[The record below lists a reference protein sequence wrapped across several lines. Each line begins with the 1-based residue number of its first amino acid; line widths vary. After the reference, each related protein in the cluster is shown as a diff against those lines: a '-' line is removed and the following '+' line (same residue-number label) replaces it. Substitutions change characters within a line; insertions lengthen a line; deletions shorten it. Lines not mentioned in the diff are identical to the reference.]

1 MLKLQRLD
9 LSGFKTFVDPVGLDF
24 AGGVTAIVGPN
35 GCGKSNLS
43 DAVTW
48 ALGEQSAKSLRGESM
63 EDVIFNGSDA
73 RKQLGMGE
81 VSLTLQADPGTPGAD
96 ENGRLTLTR
105 RVFRSG
111 ESQYR
116 LNGKTVRLK
125 DFKDILMDTGLG
137 IRAYSVIEQGK
148 IGMILSGKPQERRKL
163 LEEAAGI
170 TRYKARKRIAEVK
183 LEEATAN
190 LLRLEDI
197 VNEVERNL
205 RSLKRQAG
213 AAKRLLEKQEEYRAL
228 LRSVLDGRWSLL
240 HARLEELRRQLE
252 TVTSEDAELAARLHR
267 EEAELVAG
275 REALDR
281 LARALAERHQRQ
293 AELAAL
299 IEGRQEYIKASRRTH
314 QEITERLG
322 AGQALATQRAGS
334 LDEQA
339 QTLAM
344 LEERRGTLAT
354 ERDAAAA
361 EVAED
366 QIQITAAETAARSAE
381 SRQEGLRAQLAAVQG
396 EIARLRSQH
405 HREQLESQKGTVQH
419 RQLGDQLSLFSDQL
433 TESSSLV
440 ESTRVRASDL
450 EASAVGKESEL
461 SIATS
466 RLEELRQ
473 LETELAARER
483 AIDAECTAMRQR
495 GALLEE
501 LSAAYEERR
510 HALREG
516 LADAGVTS
524 PRFLGDG
531 LAALPGWER
540 SLDLYLGELADAVV
554 LPAEDDGLALAEA
567 LVQRR
572 AAGRLLRPVA
582 DTATLPVDDPAIVS
596 SLGSALGLDPGMAAA
611 LPPAY
616 LVESARDAE
625 RLARRHPGV
634 AFLSR
639 ERMWAESGLLHVH
652 GDQAQPGLLARQ
664 REAQE
669 IAERMPSLDA
679 ALIEV
684 TGAIAERA
692 LERKAAEVHVVQL
705 RTDLGT
711 TRQELAVASARHE
724 DAVKRHHRLSVER
737 ETVETERAEVER
749 EMQRVAE
756 REQAVAADL
765 SRAEARAAEVGQSFE
780 QAQSEAATTRAHR
793 EQLRTAGA
801 GRKGRLD
808 LLDERLR
815 SHDQETWRV
824 KRALDEARRQQEGW
838 SAESEGL
845 AARRAELE
853 AGVAKAEAELQEA
866 LEQRAGAQDDV
877 LDQQTHL
884 DAERERLHA
893 LDEGVQIQ
901 RGERDAL
908 RGRIEELRVQQA
920 GWKQESEHLA
930 QQHHEAFAEAP
941 AETPAPAPE
950 NLAELE
956 VDLARCKE
964 QIEKLGPVNVL
975 AGSEYDEQEQRL
987 AFLTTQ
993 RADVVQSVESLRK
1006 TIREINQTS
1015 SERFLETFTEVNK
1028 TFGEI
1033 FQRLFRGGECE
1044 MRLLDEDDLLESG
1057 IEIVARP
1064 PGKRPQSI
1072 MLLSGG
1078 EKALTAIALLFAL
1091 FKSKPSPFC
1100 ILDEVDAPLDDVNTL
1115 RFVDLLRDMAQDT
1128 QFLVITHNKLTMEV
1142 ASTLY
1147 GVTMEE
1153 RGVSKVVSVAL
1164 EEVQPETRAASA

>member
-1 MLKLQRLD
+1 MLKLHRLD
-9 LSGFKTFVDPVGLDF
+9 VSGFKTFVDPVGLEF

-43 DAVTW
+43 DAITW

-73 RKQLGMGE
+73 RKALGMGE
-81 VSLTLQADPGTPGAD
+81 VSITLQADAGASWAD

-105 RVFRSG
+105 RVYRSG
-111 ESQYR
+111 DSQYR

-125 DFKDILMDTGLG
+125 DFKDLLMDTGLG

-148 IGMILSGKPQERRKL
+148 IGMILSGKPQERRRL

-197 VNEVERNL
+197 VSEVERNL

-213 AAKRLLEKQEEYRAL
+213 AAKRLIEKQEEYRAL
-228 LRSVLDGRWSLL
+228 LRAVLSGRWSVL
-240 HARLEELRRQLE
+240 HGRLEELRHQLE
-252 TVTSEDAELAARLHR
+252 RLTSEDAELAASLHR

-281 LARALAERHQRQ
+281 MARELAERHQRQ

-322 AGQALATQRAGS
+322 AGDVQAQERLRQ
-334 LDEQA
+334 LDEQT

-344 LEERRGTLAT
+344 LDERRGSLAA
-354 ERDAAAA
+354 ERDASAA

-366 QIQITAAETAARSAE
+366 QKQIAAAEGAARAAE
-381 SRQEGLRAQLAAVQG
+381 SRQEGLRAQLAAAQG
-396 EIARLRSQH
+396 EIARLRNQH
-405 HREQLESQKGTVQH
+405 HREQLESQKGSVQH

-433 TESSSLV
+433 AESSSLV
-440 ESTRVRASDL
+440 ESTRQRASDL
-450 EASAVGKESEL
+450 EAEAVGRESEL
-461 SIATS
+461 SVATAA
-466 RLEELRQ
+466 LEEIR
-473 LETELAARER
+473 AAESDLIAQER
-483 AIDAECTAMRQR
+483 TVDAECTSTRQR

-510 HALREG
+510 HALRE
-516 LADAGVTS
+516 AFAAAGIAS
-524 PRFLGDG
+524 PSFLGDG
-531 LAALPGWER
+531 LAALVGWEK

-554 LPAEDDGLALAEA
+554 LPAEDDGLALAEK
-567 LVQRR
+567 LVQSRT
-572 AAGRLLRPVA
+572 AGRLLRPV
-582 DTATLPVDDPAIVS
+582 DATLPTVTDAAIVT
-596 SLGSALGLDPGMAAA
+596 SLGEALGLAPQMAAA

-625 RLARRHPGV
+625 RLARLHPGI

-639 ERMWAESGLLHVH
+639 ERLWAHSGLLHIQ

-664 REAQE
+664 REARE
-669 IAERMPSLDA
+669 IAERLPALQASLLEVRG
-679 ALIEV
+679 LITAKKE
-684 TGAIAERA
+684 ERRA
-692 LERKAAEVHVVQL
+692 VEARLGQL

-711 TRQELAVASARHE
+711 LRQELAVARARHE
-724 DAVKRHHRLSVER
+724 DAAKRYHRLSVER

-756 REQAVAADL
+756 REKAVAEELA
-765 SRAEARAAEVGQSFE
+765 RAEAKAIEVGETFE
-780 QAQSEAATTRAHR
+780 RAQTEASTSRSHR

-808 LLDERLR
+808 LLEERLR
-815 SHDQETWRV
+815 AHDQETAR
-824 KRALDEARRQQEGW
+824 ARRQHEDARRLHQTWG
-838 SAESEGL
+838 AESTQL
-845 AARRAELE
+845 AERREELE
-853 AGVAKAEAELQEA
+853 SGMRRAEAELQEA
-866 LEQRAGAQDDV
+866 LEIRAGAQDDV
-877 LDQQTHL
+877 LSQQQHL
-884 DAERERLHA
+884 DGERERLHA
-893 LDEGVQIQ
+893 LDEAVQGR
-901 RGERDAL
+901 RGAREEL
-908 RGRIEELRVQQA
+908 RGRIQELRVQQA
-920 GWKQESEHLA
+920 GWKQEGEHLA
-930 QQHHEAFAEAP
+930 QQHVEAFQEQP
-941 AETPAPAPE
+941 AEQPEPAPE
-950 NLAELE
+950 NLGELE

-964 QIEKLGPVNVL
+964 HIEKLGPVNVL
-975 AGSEYDEQEQRL
+975 AGQEYDEQEQRQQ
-987 AFLTTQ
+987 FLTTQ
-993 RADVVQSVESLRK
+993 RADVVQSVESLKK

-1015 SERFLETFTEVNK
+1015 SQRFLETFNEVNK
-1028 TFGEI
+1028 TFGET

-1044 MRLLDEDDLLESG
+1044 MRLLDEEDLLESG

-1115 RFVDLLRDMAQDT
+1115 RFVDLLRDMAKDT

-1153 RGVSKVVSVAL
+1153 RGVSKVVSVEL
-1164 EEVQPETRAASA
+1164 EDVQPESRAVSA